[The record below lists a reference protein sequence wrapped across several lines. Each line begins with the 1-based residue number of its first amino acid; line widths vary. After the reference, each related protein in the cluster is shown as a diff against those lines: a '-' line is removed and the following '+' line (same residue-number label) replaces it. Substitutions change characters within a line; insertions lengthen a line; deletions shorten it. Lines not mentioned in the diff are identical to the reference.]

1 MKTSGSSDTEAEAEV
16 KVSIDAMVIPFE
28 EIENSEL
35 DLRNGKIY
43 CRTPFYMILYLIRN
57 SHMPKIAPLF
67 RYPKYVR
74 REK

>member
-1 MKTSGSSDTEAEAEV
+1 MKMPGSSDTKAESEV
-16 KVSIDAMVIPFE
+16 RIDEMVIPFE

-57 SHMPKIAPLF
+57 AHMPKIAPLF

-74 REK
+74 KRR